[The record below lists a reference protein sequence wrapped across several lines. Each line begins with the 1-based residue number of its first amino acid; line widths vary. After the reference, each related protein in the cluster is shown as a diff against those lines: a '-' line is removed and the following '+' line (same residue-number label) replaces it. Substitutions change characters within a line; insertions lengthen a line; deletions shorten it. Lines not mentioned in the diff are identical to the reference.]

1 MNKCLEFT
9 AETHTYTLEG
19 VELPSVTQIV
29 RFLSYDVTATAK
41 SWLRDVAADRGTRIH
56 EYCMLYD
63 FGELP
68 EQIDFDCAG
77 YVKAYI
83 AFCRDYKPD
92 WWCIE
97 RIAYAERNGTKY
109 AGTVDRVGMIDGE
122 AVIVDI
128 KTGSTKSAVLNAAQL
143 TGYAGFGLIPAPA
156 LYNLYLSKHGVYEYI
171 PRKPNYDVFDAC
183 LTLHK
188 SLERKK
194 RK

>member
-63 FGELP
+63 YEELP
-68 EQIDFDCAG
+68 DEIDYDCAG
-77 YVKAYI
+77 YVKAYL

-92 WWCIE
+92 WWGIE
-97 RIAYAERNGTKY
+97 RMGWCERHGTKY
-109 AGTVDRVGMIDGE
+109 AGTVDRFGKIDGE
-122 AVIVDI
+122 NVIVDI
-128 KTGSTKSAVLNAAQL
+128 KSGSTKNHAQHAAQL
-143 TGYAGFGLIPAPA
+143 TGYAGFGLIESPA
-156 LYNLYLSKHGVYEYI
+156 LYNLYLTKKGTYEYVKRELAI
-171 PRKPNYDVFDAC
+171 EVFDAC

-188 SLERKK
+188 ALGRK